1 MESGED
7 DVICCGTPS
16 SEVCDKS
23 EMDDHSLTSGSLS
36 PDPMVDLTDETPA
49 KPKALPKPIP
59 MIDLCDETAV
69 MDEKISEKTATM
81 PTPEPIGKFKVD
93 ETNDLNTS
101 TNSLPGKKLKLIY
114 RFLNMYI
121 I

>member
-1 MESGED
+1 MESAED
-7 DVICCGTPS
+7 DVICCGTPNS
-16 SEVCDKS
+16 DVGDKS

-49 KPKALPKPIP
+49 KPKPLPKPIP
-59 MIDLCDETAV
+59 MIDLCDETATI
-69 MDEKISEKTATM
+69 DEIDTLAEKTTTM

-101 TNSLPGKKLKLIY
+101 TNSLPGKNLC
-114 RFLNMYI
+114 
-121 I
+121 